1 MMYREIII
9 QILWGQNVEFLMW
22 NIFVRNVT
30 IWLSVFKITIV
41 CWTLK
46 FMCGFYLTEN
56 KFYLSYVDL
65 TFNGDWE
72 TRCCLLWL

>member
-9 QILWGQNVEFLMW
+9 QILCGQNVEFLMW
-22 NIFVRNVT
+22 NIVVGNVT
-30 IWLSVFKITIV
+30 IRLSVFKITIV

-46 FMCGFYLTEN
+46 FMCGSYLTEN
-56 KFYLSYVDL
+56 KICLSYVYL
-65 TFNGDWE
+65 TFNGVWG